1 MNINTT
7 EVNSTKVNI
16 SWNPLPVCFQGA
28 DYLQYELEVKH
39 LVSNVTVKNYTNTT
53 SYIFMEFL
61 QYQAYNITIT
71 PTNKHGKGRPST
83 ETFETP
89 EGSKLIDS

>member
-28 DYLQYELEVKH
+28 DYFQYELEVKH

-71 PTNKHGKGRPST
+71 PTNKHGKGRPSM